1 MWSEKPCEVGA
12 KERMVIKRGK
22 MLGKK
27 AKVFYAKTIGRKVF
41 RMSQKLI
48 NSPHCRFKGMK

>member
-27 AKVFYAKTIGRKVF
+27 SQSILCQDNRKESLQNV
-41 RMSQKLI
+41 SKI
-48 NSPHCRFKGMK
+48 D